1 MFAVHQELLHAGQQ
15 DAVLVVPRRAALLDA
30 DKGES

>member
-1 MFAVHQELLHAGQQ
+1 MLEHQEWLHVDQQ
-15 DAVLVVPRRAALLDA
+15 DAALVVPRRAALQDA